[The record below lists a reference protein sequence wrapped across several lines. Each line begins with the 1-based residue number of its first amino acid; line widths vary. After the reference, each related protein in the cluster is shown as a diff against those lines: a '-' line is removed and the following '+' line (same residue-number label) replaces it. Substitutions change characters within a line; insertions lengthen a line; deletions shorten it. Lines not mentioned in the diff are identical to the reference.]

1 MLVLAMVVFIVLF
14 FIVRSYKECSGG
26 TTSGGGS
33 SWDRAG
39 YKYEGSI
46 DSDTASVNPIKSR
59 LAGVF
64 RWTSP
69 ESWPFRVSNPAAAI
83 NASHRGRVSASPHVM
98 TETPAFLEAP
108 ESYDL
113 VR

>member
-1 MLVLAMVVFIVLF
+1 MLVLALVIFIALF
-14 FIVRSYKECSGG
+14 FILRSYKECLGGG

-69 ESWPFRVSNPAAAI
+69 ESWPFPVTNPSAAI

-98 TETPAFLEAP
+98 TESPAFVD
-108 ESYDL
+108 Y
-113 VR
+113 

>member
-1 MLVLAMVVFIVLF
+1 MLVLAIVLFIVFF
-14 FIVRSYKECSGG
+14 FIVRSYKECS
-26 TTSGGGS
+26 SGS
-33 SWDRAG
+33 SSSSSWPRAG
-39 YKYEGSI
+39 YKYEASI

-69 ESWPFRVSNPAAAI
+69 ESWPFKISNPAGAI

-98 TETPAFLEAP
+98 KDAPAFIEEP

>member
-1 MLVLAMVVFIVLF
+1 MLVLSFVLFIVFF
-14 FIVRSYKECSGG
+14 FIVRSYKECS
-26 TTSGGGS
+26 SGS
-33 SWDRAG
+33 SWTRAG
-39 YKYEGSI
+39 YKYEASI

-59 LAGVF
+59 LASVF

-69 ESWPFRVSNPAAAI
+69 ESWPFKISNPAAAI

-98 TETPAFLEAP
+98 TDAPAFIEEP